1 MSDVNSP
8 EGRPDTHADTRALE
22 AFTPY
27 LMNRIM
33 ARYNRGVEDA
43 LKTVGISVPQ
53 MRALAVLAEG
63 GPCTINDLAVLTVI
77 KPSTLSRTL
86 DGMEKAG
93 LIRRETG
100 ESDSRIR
107 MIHMTEAGQQ
117 AHGAAWPEMERMRET
132 MLAALPPEDRQLLN
146 MLLSRVLRSIR
157 HHDF

>member
-1 MSDVNSP
+1 MTDPRTPSDV
-8 EGRPDTHADTRALE
+8 RALE

-43 LKTVGISVPQ
+43 LKAVGVTVPQ
-53 MRALAVLAEG
+53 MRALTVLAEG
-63 GPCTINDLAVLTVI
+63 GPFNINDLSVLTVI

-86 DGMEKAG
+86 DGMENTG

-100 ESDSRIR
+100 DTDSRVR
-107 MIHMTEAGQQ
+107 MIHLTEAGKI
-117 AHGAAWPEMERMRET
+117 AHQTAWPEMERMRET
-132 MLAALPPEDRQLLN
+132 MLASLTSEERVLLN
-146 MLLSRVLRSIR
+146 TLLSRVLRGIR